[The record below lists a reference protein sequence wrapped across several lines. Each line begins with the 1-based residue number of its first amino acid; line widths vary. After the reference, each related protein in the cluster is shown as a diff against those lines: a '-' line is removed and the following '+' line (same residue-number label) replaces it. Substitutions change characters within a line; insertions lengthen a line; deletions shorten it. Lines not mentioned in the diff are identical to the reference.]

1 MNYKEISEMVE
12 VARSLP
18 ANMALMTLKYG
29 ARAADNIRH
38 GRLHLDFD
46 DREGS
51 SWNNDLL
58 KLMPVKL
65 RYPVSITSYKGN
77 LYVHSLDSEVIE
89 CSGLG
94 TGEILTRIIEE
105 YGEINENEKININVN
120 YHLNIIINHLSFWS

>member
-1 MNYKEISEMVE
+1 MNYKEITEMVE
-12 VARSLP
+12 VARKMP
-18 ANMALMTLKYG
+18 ENMVLMLQKHG
-29 ARAADNIRH
+29 ERAVGQISH
-38 GRLHLDFD
+38 GMLHLDFD

-105 YGEINENEKININVN
+105 YGE
-120 YHLNIIINHLSFWS
+120 

>member
-1 MNYKEISEMVE
+1 MKTRMNYKEISEMVE
-12 VARSLP
+12 AARSMP
-18 ANMALMTLKYG
+18 EVMALMTLKYG

-105 YGEINENEKININVN
+105 YGEINENEKVNLNVN
-120 YHLNIIINHLSFWS
+120 YHLNIIINH

>member
-1 MNYKEISEMVE
+1 MKTRMNYKEITEMVE

-29 ARAADNIRH
+29 ARAIEHIRH
-38 GRLHLDFD
+38 GMLHLDFD
-46 DREGS
+46 DRNGS

-105 YGEINENEKININVN
+105 YGEINENEKVNLNVN
-120 YHLNIIINHLSFWS
+120 YHLNIIINH